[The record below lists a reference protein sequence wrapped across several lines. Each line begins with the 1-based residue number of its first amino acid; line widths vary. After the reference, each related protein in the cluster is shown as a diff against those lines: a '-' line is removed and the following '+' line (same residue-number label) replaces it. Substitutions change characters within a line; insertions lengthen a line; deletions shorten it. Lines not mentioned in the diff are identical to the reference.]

1 MPPTSRASLLFQP
14 IVRIDKITGWMRHPT
29 GRPFLCFLAAGAI
42 LLGVIVLLPL
52 LHQWTA
58 TLRGLLVAM
67 SVFFIV
73 PFIFVPQ
80 LIFEIERKWI
90 RQGSFTDAVS
100 ATRWASVI
108 MPAAAITTVIVLWL
122 YSPWILSSRF
132 GPVRSMTE
140 EEAQSAVATI
150 RAWKSGRAEGVSALL
165 AQLAWR
171 WVPNPTVNAV
181 LSETVRSE
189 CLAPQNP
196 ANCFDGL
203 RALFA
208 TGGQSPDL
216 APVIVRLSERDPE
229 VRANWK
235 STGPL
240 LERGEIAHYYRSNLL
255 DMLGL
260 LGPAAAPV
268 AEPELIARLSDPEER
283 SRWAAAG
290 ALDRAGTETGRQH
303 AAAFFARNV
312 PPLIDSYHA
321 DRSRRLR
328 ACLFLL
334 RAELKDPAVTALA
347 QRALDDED
355 VRVRS
360 CGAFLVLTS
369 GFQPEDAEDRLVRAF
384 ETTRNQ
390 YARDS
395 VAAALQILNTP
406 RAREAVAT
414 YTAWEPDRG
423 QRITERWNDR
433 FFRLFGQLL

>member
-1 MPPTSRASLLFQP
+1 
-14 IVRIDKITGWMRHPT
+14 
-29 GRPFLCFLAAGAI
+29 
-42 LLGVIVLLPL
+42 
-52 LHQWTA
+52 
-58 TLRGLLVAM
+58 M

-90 RQGSFTDAVS
+90 EQGSLTDAVS
-100 ATRWASVI
+100 ATLRWTSVVL
-108 MPAAAITTVIVLWL
+108 PAAAVTTLCVLWL

-132 GPVRSMTE
+132 GPVRPMTA

-150 RAWKSGRAEGVSALL
+150 RAWKSAQADGLSTLL

-181 LSETVRSE
+181 LSDTVRSE
-189 CLAPQNP
+189 CVAPQDP
-196 ANCFDGL
+196 GNCFDGL

-208 TGGQSPDL
+208 TGSQSSDL
-216 APVIVRLSERDPE
+216 APVLVGLSERDPE

-240 LERGEIAHYYRSNLL
+240 LKRGEIAHRYRSMLL

-260 LGPAAAPV
+260 LGPAAAHV
-268 AEPELIARLSDPEER
+268 AEPELIARLSDSEER

-290 ALDRAGTETGRQH
+290 ALERVGTEPARQQ

-312 PPLIDSYHA
+312 PPLIDRYRV

-334 RAELKDPAVTALA
+334 RAELKDPAVTGLALH
-347 QRALDDED
+347 ALDDQD
-355 VRVRS
+355 VVVRS
-360 CGAFLVLTS
+360 CGAFLQLTS
-369 GFQPEDAEDRLVRAF
+369 GVPRQDAEDRLVRAF
-384 ETTRNQ
+384 ERTRNQ

-395 VAAALQILNTP
+395 VAAALEILGTP
-406 RAREAVAT
+406 RARDVVKT
-414 YTAWEPDRG
+414 YTAWEPERV
-423 QRITERWNDR
+423 QRIRERWNDR
-433 FFRLFGQLL
+433 FFRLFGELL